1 MRNIKVETNIIW
13 MHFKGNVIT
22 VIAVGKSSETLEEMV
37 VYEHSGEI
45 WIRPLSMFLDEES
58 VKNRP
63 DNKTGQEYRF
73 ERILKNDR
81 Y

>member
-1 MRNIKVETNIIW
+1 
-13 MHFKGNVIT
+13 
-22 VIAVGKSSETLEEMV
+22 MV
-37 VYEHSGEI
+37 VYEHGGEI

-73 ERILKNDR
+73 ERILKK
-81 Y
+81 